1 MDVWVE
7 RTRLAQ
13 LIGRQDTVRRTFSGK
28 LLTDLSADLVKARMP
43 DGTRARFLGTM
54 SGGDHSHAVSS
65 WAIPGIGRRT
75 ITVDRVTLAGI
86 IEHAEPWEPPVPPEV
101 ADRRAAALARLRDR
115 RGLAAPEVEPTQA
128 SLFG

>member
-13 LIGRQDTVRRTFSGK
+13 LIGRQDTVRRSFSGK
-28 LLTDLSADLVKARMP
+28 PLTDLTADLVKARMP

-75 ITVDRVTLAGI
+75 VTVDRVTLSTVLAQ
-86 IEHAEPWEPPVPPEV
+86 AEPWSPPPPPDV
-101 ADRRAAALARLRDR
+101 RARQAAALARLRSLR
-115 RGLAAPEVEPTQA
+115 PAPPGEADQL
-128 SLFG
+128 SLLG